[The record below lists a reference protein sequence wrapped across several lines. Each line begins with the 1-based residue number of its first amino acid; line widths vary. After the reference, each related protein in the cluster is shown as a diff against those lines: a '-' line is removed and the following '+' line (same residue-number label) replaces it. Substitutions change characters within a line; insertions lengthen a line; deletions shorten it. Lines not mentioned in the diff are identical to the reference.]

1 MIKYLSGVANKT
13 LAAVAFANDIGI
25 LVTPDTR
32 QYEAF
37 ISDYPGWAL
46 DNGCFNH
53 PDRSVEDMLKFL
65 AGLSRK
71 DAFFFPA
78 PDVVGDAVKTIER
91 SLSVLPQI
99 RALGFKAAYVIQN
112 GIENTTI
119 PWDDLDAIFIGGDT
133 AFKLGPQAEAITREA
148 KARGKWVH
156 MGRVNSY
163 KRLKIA
169 NDWGCDSADGTY
181 LRFTGL
187 SGVATIVKWMEKLR
201 AEAARQLLEKAV

>member
-1 MIKYLSGVANKT
+1 MIKYLSGVSNDT
-13 LAAVAFANDIGI
+13 LAVVAMANDIGI

-32 QYEAF
+32 QYEAH
-37 ISDYPGWAL
+37 IARYPIWAL

-53 PDRSVEDMLKFL
+53 PNRSVEDMLQFL
-65 AGLSRK
+65 AALSRK
-71 DAFFFPA
+71 DAAFFPA

-91 SLSVLPQI
+91 SLPVLPKI

-112 GIENTTI
+112 GIENTVI
-119 PWDDLDAIFIGGDT
+119 PWDALDAIFIGGDT
-133 AFKLGPQAEAITREA
+133 AFKLSEQARLITQEA

-156 MGRVNSY
+156 MGRVNSF

-181 LRFTGL
+181 LRFTGA
-187 SGVATIVKWMEKLR
+187 SGVATIVKWMDKLKQER
-201 AEAARQLLEKAV
+201 AA

>member
-13 LAAVAFANDIGI
+13 LAAVAMQNDIGI

-32 QYEAF
+32 QYEAV
-37 ISDYPGWAL
+37 IGDYPLWAT

-53 PDRSVEDMLKFL
+53 PNRSVEDMLNWIR
-65 AGLSRK
+65 GLSRK
-71 DAFFFPA
+71 DAEFFPA

-91 SLSVLPQI
+91 SLPVLPLI
-99 RALGFKAAYVIQN
+99 RAAGFKAAYVIQN

-119 PWDDLDAIFIGGDT
+119 PWDQLDAIFIGGDT
-133 AFKLGPQAEAITREA
+133 EFKLGEQARLITAEAKRLN
-148 KARGKWVH
+148 KWVH
-156 MGRVNSY
+156 MGRVNSF

-181 LRFTGL
+181 LRFTGT
-187 SGVATIVKWMEKLR
+187 SGVATIVKWMERLR
-201 AEAARQLLEKAV
+201 AEDQKLQEAA